1 VYDMETVRSR
11 SVMRVKLVI
20 LVTGVLFCA
29 ASCSCW
35 NVMQPSRSI
44 KIPPYRIEYYHSDAK
59 GKLSS
64 RTKETKGW
72 YEQPVND
79 QLTMHYQIT
88 RVEESGI
95 YFYQLL
101 YRAVN
106 AGDTGVAIYDQNIA
120 LIDSATMVPIEQL
133 QCWNWQ
139 KVSVS
144 CNRAEVAPGGEMVKE
159 IRFGYSVDERYAP
172 GLSMKVSG
180 LGATGEAFTIDFHAP

>member
-1 VYDMETVRSR
+1 MDTLQSR
-11 SVMRVKLVI
+11 SVMGLKLVI
-20 LVTGVLFCA
+20 LLMGALFCA

-44 KIPPYRIEYYHSDAK
+44 KIPPYRIEYYHSDTE
-59 GKLSS
+59 GKLSP
-64 RTKETKGW
+64 RKKEAKGW
-72 YEQPVND
+72 YEQAVSD

-106 AGDTGVAIYDQNIA
+106 AGHTVISIYDQNIA
-120 LIDSATMVPIEQL
+120 LIDSATMVPIEQM

-139 KVSVS
+139 KVSAP
-144 CNRAEVAPGGEMVKE
+144 CNRVEVGPGGEMVKE

-172 GLSMKVSG
+172 GLKMKVVG
-180 LGATGEAFTIDFHAP
+180 LSAPGEAFTLNFRTP